1 MTLPVV
7 RDSIPI
13 MAWRWVA
20 LELDDDPNNPGHL
33 SDEVRIG
40 SIWRFGRLDRV
51 SDAACDAQKELAA
64 WGMQL
69 KELRRREAALAGLIN
84 NLHGESRTE
93 TQLDLDRVRDDIQVL
108 ESVIE
113 QCSPAGAI
121 HAAPHPNCTCG
132 FYALPSKRDL
142 MMTYTM
148 LAASVGNAI
157 ALVQLSG
164 TVIEHERGYRAE
176 RQTILQITDV
186 TCGYGVGCG
195 RHRGPAKYLV
205 RNKTRLLTPF
215 CEDCMRTYPRRD
227 SVRVYDL
234 DAELERLGIPGPER

>member
-20 LELDDDPNNPGHL
+20 LELDDDPDHPGCL

-51 SDAACDAQKELAA
+51 SDAVCDAQKELVA
-64 WGMQL
+64 WDMQL
-69 KELRRREAALAGLIN
+69 ADLRRREAALEAQLN
-84 NLHGESRTE
+84 DPRGESRAE
-93 TQLDLDRVRDDIQVL
+93 VQLNLNRVRNDIQVL

-113 QCSPAGAI
+113 KCSPAGAV

-142 MMTYTM
+142 MMAYTM

-164 TVIEHERGYRAE
+164 TVIEHEKGYRAE

-186 TCGYGVGCG
+186 TCGYGACCK
-195 RHRGPAKYLV
+195 RRGPAKYLV
-205 RNKTRLLTPF
+205 RDKTRLLIPY
-215 CEDCMRTYPRRD
+215 CEDCMRSYPRY
-227 SVRVYDL
+227 SSARVYDL